1 MRTKHN
7 RMIDPKPLGTGS
19 CTLIGANSKYL
30 AVMNRQEKYTNVG
43 IFDLHAAEKT
53 TGCKGPL
60 SYFTVSKF
68 LFKKCLPT
76 LFTAGFVE

>member
-53 TGCKGPL
+53 NGCKGPL

-68 LFKKCLPT
+68 LETKMSCDSVHC
-76 LFTAGFVE
+76 GFC